1 MNPKPDSN
9 TSPEPETQLPRK
21 ARRAGLLVQIG
32 AFLTLALLPVGLI
45 AVIQTQRAVESSR
58 ETYMGFLRAETN
70 SAATPEREAIVNAF
84 GVARGL
90 GDAIAV
96 FDPSVEDCTVLM
108 RRAVATTPAVAFA
121 GFIEPPG
128 VSRCNNLGE
137 TQDITTN
144 RTVQDLLD
152 RPRGHVAFTPSGSAT
167 GRAVVVV
174 SEPVYD
180 PDGTYLGYVA
190 ISFPPQ
196 GLYEDEAGSRDDVQL
211 VTFNAQGEILTANV
225 PDEAIP
231 RLLPED
237 RDLAFL
243 ADTAPSSFGA
253 LSAAGAMRDYTVVPI
268 VPGRAYALGSW
279 RTDEALLTDRPFVM
293 TGIAFPII
301 MWIISMAVA
310 LMAIQRLVISPVREL
325 GSRMRAFSKSRT
337 LEADGAFAT
346 APAEL
351 RRIDRTFESMARKI
365 IRDEADL
372 ENTLY
377 EREVLLKEVHH
388 RAKNNLQLMSSII
401 NMQIRNSGSDEA
413 REVLRSVQ
421 GRLRSL
427 ATVHRA
433 LYEAPELS
441 QVEFNVLLRD
451 LIGELNT
458 IGADP
463 LTDAEPEVRLERV
476 TLVPDQAAPLA
487 ILAVEAITNAFKY
500 VSENAEG
507 RRRIGISLGSTQTEE
522 GEEVLLAIE
531 NTVRSPAT
539 GGAQGLGRQLIT
551 ALSLQLPGE
560 ASETI
565 ESGLHRIE
573 IRFLKRDLETETET
587 EA

>member
-1 MNPKPDSN
+1 MSRRPDSK
-9 TSPEPETQLPRK
+9 TSLKPETPSPRK
-21 ARRAGLLVQIG
+21 ARGSGLLVQIA

-84 GVARGL
+84 GIARGL

-96 FDPSVEDCTVLM
+96 FDPSVADCTVLM
-108 RRAVATTPAVAFA
+108 RRAVATTPSVVFA
-121 GFIEPPG
+121 GFTEPPG

-137 TQDITTN
+137 TQDITAN

-152 RPRGHVAFTPSGSAT
+152 SPRGHVAFTPSGSAT
-167 GRAVVVV
+167 GQAVVIV
-174 SEPVYD
+174 SEPVYGA
-180 PDGTYLGYVA
+180 DGTYLGFVA

-196 GLYEDEAGSRDDVQL
+196 GLGEEAGSREGVQL
-211 VTFNAQGEILTANV
+211 VTFNARGEVLTANV

-231 RLLPED
+231 RLLPEN
-237 RDLAFL
+237 RDLASL
-243 ADTAPSSFGA
+243 AESAPSSFGA
-253 LSAAGAMRDYTVVPI
+253 FSAAGAARDYTVVPI

-279 RTDEALLTDRPFVM
+279 TTDEALLTDRPFVM

-310 LMAIQRLVISPVREL
+310 LMAIQRLVIGPVREL
-325 GSRMRAFSKSRT
+325 GSRMRAFSSSRT
-337 LEADGAFAT
+337 LEADGAFAA

-351 RRIDRTFESMARKI
+351 RGIDETFESMARKI

-388 RAKNNLQLMSSII
+388 RAKNNLQLMSSVI

-451 LIGELNT
+451 LIGELTT
-458 IGADP
+458 IGADRP
-463 LTDAEPEVRLERV
+463 TDAEPEVRLERV

-500 VSENAEG
+500 MSEDAEG
-507 RRRIGISLGSTQTEE
+507 RRRIGIFLDRTQTEV

-531 NTVRSPAT
+531 NTVGSTAT
-539 GGAQGLGRQLIT
+539 DGGDGLGRQLIT

-573 IRFLKRDLETETET
+573 IRFLKRDLETEG
-587 EA
+587 